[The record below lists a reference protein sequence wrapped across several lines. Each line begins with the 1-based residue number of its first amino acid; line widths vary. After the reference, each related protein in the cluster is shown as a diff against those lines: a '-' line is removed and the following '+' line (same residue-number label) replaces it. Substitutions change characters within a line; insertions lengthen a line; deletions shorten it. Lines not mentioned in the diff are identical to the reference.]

1 MPPALISAILL
12 TQKAEIKAVKIPA
25 AAATK
30 FSLDAAKAILKK
42 KEVPDT
48 VVSYPS
54 KSTTLFLF
62 GYSKGKAGTEN
73 KHELPPPHDTILF
86 FGDTLVIASKD
97 SKSYTNPVNLKPEE
111 YETFYTKAYGGFEDL
126 DEEDEEDEEDADD
139 LEDTTDVAVD
149 AEEEAAEEGKEFD
162 EEEEEEE
169 EEEEAAADE
178 EEDGGEVLVAAPK
191 KRAVRKSAAA
201 KAAAAAIAN
210 AFTTYVA
217 IAPEQELQAETPATA
232 VKEREICLRSLQA
245 LFKKQIKAA
254 DSITKLEVCIYKAT
268 LAEAEKRHVVKS
280 WSNQPFV
287 YLYQMCARH
296 IASNFLTSSYVQ
308 NSELWAMFKDGNVS
322 YDDIAKMNAYEMAP
336 TRWKD
341 SFDKQQIREKSQL
354 EGNRAMATDQFLC
367 TRCWK
372 RECTYY
378 EMQTRSADEPMTIF
392 ITCINCGK
400 HWRQ

>member
-1 MPPALISAILL
+1 MPPAVISAILL

-25 AAATK
+25 TAAAK
-30 FSLDAAKAILKK
+30 FSLDAAKTLLKK

-62 GYSKGKAGTEN
+62 GYSNGKAGTEN

-86 FGDTLVIASKD
+86 FGDCLVIASKD
-97 SKSYTNPVNLKPEE
+97 SKSYTTPVNLKPEE
-111 YETFYTKAYGGFEDL
+111 YETFYTKAFGGFEDL
-126 DEEDEEDEEDADD
+126 DEDEEDEEDED
-139 LEDTTDVAVD
+139 LEDAVD
-149 AEEEAAEEGKEFD
+149 AGVDGEDDAVEEGKEFD
-162 EEEEEEE
+162 EEDEEEE
-169 EEEEAAADE
+169 EEEEAPADE
-178 EEDGGEVLVAAPK
+178 EEDGEVVVAAPK

-217 IAPEQELQAETPATA
+217 IAPEQELQADTAAAT
-232 VKEREICLRSLQA
+232 VKEREACLRSLQA
-245 LFKKQIKAA
+245 LFKKQIKSA
-254 DSITKLEVCIYKAT
+254 DAIAKLEACIYKAT
-268 LAEAEKRHVVKS
+268 LTEAETRHVVKS

-296 IASNFLTSSYVQ
+296 IAANFLTSSYVQ
-308 NSELWAMFKDGNVS
+308 NSELWAMFKNGNVS
-322 YDDIAKMNAYEMAP
+322 YDDIAKMTAYDMAP
-336 TRWKD
+336 ARWKE